1 MSLISRKIQKK
12 KNERIK
18 AREEELASLTGLY
31 FRDSVSSENEGFPF
45 LKYIINALILFG
57 TTYGSIAC
65 MISAFSLN
73 MSVRPLVL
81 TCIAASLIFSFMY
94 ISFKTKVL
102 TYLFILFSVIF
113 AGLRYFAIVNSGF
126 NAIMNNVLKEI
137 DRVSELPFLREFTIF
152 YEDEYTA
159 MSVAICVIA
168 VALMMFLNIFVSEK
182 MSPVMVFLLSFPIAQ
197 TGMYFGLTPSKIAMV
212 CLVSGWVMVAA
223 VRFTNAYNGLTDKLV
238 GTSSV
243 KKHRHTYG
251 FVTDPKNVS
260 AIAMIWLAFIFVISG
275 LTFYAVPAENF
286 KVPFL
291 TPIVKQSTER
301 GVKNFLSYGVSS
313 LFSAERFSDEPGRL
327 SNTKSVSFDGKTDL
341 KVTLVDYR
349 EDRIYLR
356 SFAGYDYDP
365 EKLEWKQPKKENDR
379 DLFGYTASLLEKDF
393 ESGKEVSRMKH
404 RMSVRL
410 VDPELKDSP
419 LNVPYFGIPGDECEY
434 ESSAEI
440 KLKAD
445 SRLSADDEFYYTFY
459 TLDEKKKEYSAFACD
474 RLDESGM
481 KIFDEI
487 AQDAYENA
495 LTVPE
500 RNLEAI
506 SAFCNKYGISADDK
520 NPADAVVQAF
530 EDNFEYTLR
539 PGKIPLNEDYIN
551 YFLTGSMKGYC
562 QHFASAAVMVFR
574 YLGVPA
580 RYAEG
585 YLINRM
591 QIIAAEETKGEKSE
605 EWLEGA
611 DFPNMTVKT
620 VSVPDSNRHAWVE
633 IYEDG
638 IGWVPV
644 EVTTAMP
651 ADDEPSRRGGFL
663 SMLFGGI
670 SAVQSSSSGNSLPSI
685 SRTDTEKAES
695 RLLNLLI
702 ILLCAAFLTY
712 ILRMVFLTVKRHR
725 GFSVPDGK
733 TRVYNRYAQLCET
746 AVYIFGNDAVN
757 LSYRDF
763 SAFLKEKSV
772 LTEEESETLCEET
785 ERVLFG
791 GKAEDEVYEKAV
803 KNIIDCRKKLVASM
817 PFIKKAGYYLIKIL
831 W

>member
-18 AREEELASLTGLY
+18 AREEELASLTGFY
-31 FRDSVSSENEGFPF
+31 FRDSVSTENEGFPV

-65 MISAFSLN
+65 MISAFSLK
-73 MSVRPLVL
+73 MSVRPLVI
-81 TCIAASLIFSFMY
+81 TCMVASVIFSFMY
-94 ISFKTKVL
+94 IGFKTKVL

-113 AGLRYFAIVNSGF
+113 AGLRYFVIINSGV
-126 NAIMNNVLKEI
+126 NAMMNNILKEI

-159 MSVAICVIA
+159 MSVAICVVA

-182 MSPVMVFLLSFPIAQ
+182 MSPVMVFFLSFPIAQ
-197 TGMYFGLTPSKIAMV
+197 TGMYFGLTPSKTAMV

-223 VRFTNAYNGLTDKLV
+223 VRFTNAYNGLTDNLV

-243 KKHRHTYG
+243 KKHRHKYG

-260 AIAMIWLAFIFVISG
+260 AIAVIWLAFVFVISG

-291 TPIVKQSTER
+291 TPAVKQSTER

-313 LFSAERFSDEPGRL
+313 LFSAERFSDEPGKL

-341 KVTLVDYR
+341 KVTLVDYK

-365 EKLEWKQPKKENDR
+365 EKLEWKRVNRENDEEM
-379 DLFGYTASLLEKDF
+379 FAYTASLLKKDY
-393 ESGKEVSRMKH
+393 ESGREVSGMKH

-410 VDPELKDSP
+410 VDSKLKDSP
-419 LNVPYFGIPGDECEY
+419 LNVPYFSAPEGEFEY

-440 KLKAD
+440 RLKPE
-445 SRLSADDEFYYTFY
+445 SGYSADDEFFYTFY
-459 TLDEKKKEYSAFACD
+459 TVDEKKEDYSVFARD
-474 RLDESGM
+474 SLDESGM
-481 KIFDEI
+481 KIFDEV

-500 RNLEAI
+500 RNIEAI
-506 SAFCNKYGISADDK
+506 SDFCKKYGISASDK
-520 NPADAVVQAF
+520 DPAAEIAQVF
-530 EDNFEYTLR
+530 EDNYEYTLR
-539 PGKIPLNEDYIN
+539 PGKIPLNEDYIT
-551 YFLTGSMKGYC
+551 YFLAGNMKGYC
-562 QHFASAAVMVFR
+562 QHFASAATMILR
-574 YLGVPA
+574 YLGIPA

-585 YLINRM
+585 YLINRT
-591 QIIAAEETKGEKSE
+591 QIIGGEELKGEKAE

-611 DFPNMTVKT
+611 DFINMTVKT
-620 VSVPDSNRHAWVE
+620 ISVPDSSRHAWVE
-633 IYEDG
+633 IYKDG
-638 IGWVPV
+638 LGWVPV

-670 SAVQSSSSGNSLPSI
+670 SAVQSTSVDNKLPSI
-685 SRTDTEKAES
+685 SQTDTEKAES
-695 RLLNLLI
+695 RLLSLII
-702 ILLCAAFLTY
+702 ILLSAAFLTY
-712 ILRMVFLTVKRHR
+712 IVRMIVLTTKRRR
-725 GFSVPDGK
+725 GFAIPDGRK
-733 TRVYNRYAQLCET
+733 RVYNRYVQLCET
-746 AVYIFGNDAVN
+746 AVYVYGNEADG

-763 SAFLKEKSV
+763 AALLKEKGV
-772 LTEEESETLCEET
+772 LNEEESQTLRTET
-785 ERVLFG
+785 ERALFG
-791 GKAEDEVYEKAV
+791 GKAEDEVYAKAEEILV
-803 KNIIDCRKKLVASM
+803 SCRKKLVASM
-817 PFIKKAGYYLIKIL
+817 SLAKKSGYYLIKVL